1 MYQRITFPDFYDAF
15 WHAGRAEQ
23 FSYEAKRAL
32 FEYLNEREDDTGEK
46 IELDV
51 IALCCEYAESTVD
64 ELIDEYDLDTSDCED
79 DADRCDLVE
88 GFLNDRTTIVWQR
101 GKRFLYQQF

>member
-1 MYQRITFPDFYDAF
+1 MYQRITFFDFCDAF
-15 WHAGRAEQ
+15 WRADRAEQ
-23 FSYEAKRAL
+23 FSYDGKRAL
-32 FEYLNEREDDTGEK
+32 FDHLEQLEEDTGEK

-51 IALCCEYAESTVD
+51 IALCCEYAEATVD

-79 DADRCDLVE
+79 DSDRCDLAE